1 MELNSQNNIDKSLLL
16 TKKIIGYVFLIITF
30 LNIVIGDKVFF
41 SKITDVP
48 NIFYII
54 LIIIPLLLYIV
65 NTNIKVGINNIKKI
79 EGFYNEEKLV
89 LILFFFSYLLSYF
102 LMLDNSDWALIPTLL
117 TIFTLFSTVITSIM
131 TIISGTMILI
141 NQLKNK

>member
-102 LMLDNSDWALIPTLL
+102 LMLDNSDWALISTLL